1 MKVAVISAILSPAW
15 SPEGDQA
22 MHLCS
27 PLAAKG
33 CEIDV
38 MTSKGY
44 GSQKLLD
51 HLRVQDRMQRLNW
64 RALPW
69 SIASWVGMGLILMK
83 NEILSLRLIAG

>member
-15 SPEGDQA
+15 SPEGDQPI
-22 MHLCS
+22 HFCS

-33 CEIDV
+33 FEIDV

-51 HLRVQDRMQRLNW
+51 HLRV
-64 RALPW
+64 
-69 SIASWVGMGLILMK
+69 
-83 NEILSLRLIAG
+83 